1 MRRHSIRRRLLIGVA
16 VVQVAAALIATSLVV
31 HHEKQR
37 SYALLEAGLVEHA
50 AVVESVIQPPD
61 EDTGGLLLHRELL
74 TLPRND
80 VYVLSDATGAVL
92 AASSDWRPAQ
102 PLPLAPKAFFKLV
115 IHGRDYRGVALHDVI
130 LVSAEPD
137 ELAKMPKLT
146 LVYAS
151 PVSEVRQHVRHVA
164 SLAAGVGLMLL
175 LASLS
180 ATGWVVRSGLRPV
193 LQIAERAARI
203 DAAHWEFPP
212 DLADVESEELVPLS
226 TALAHLVERLRAA
239 FERERQFSA
248 DAAHEMKTSVAI
260 IKSTLQ
266 LTLDRERTGPEY
278 RSGMERALEDTERLH
293 RLVSGMLR
301 LAKLESLGSLVRS
314 EAAPLDMFSSLTRVE
329 SRLTPLLD
337 ACEIQLQITSSEH
350 AIQVRSTPQE
360 IDLALTNLL
369 ENAILYSPQRSVV
382 HVNVSAS
389 ANLCILTVADAGCG
403 IEASALPHIFERF
416 YRGDPSRSRESGG
429 NGLGLAIVKA
439 IVERA
444 GGSVHAESTPAQG
457 SVFIVTLPL
466 A

>member
-1 MRRHSIRRRLLIGVA
+1 MRRHSIRQRLLIGVA
-16 VVQVAAALIATSLVV
+16 VVQVAAALIATALVV
-31 HHEKQR
+31 HHEKRR

-61 EDTGGLLLHRELL
+61 EDTGGLMLHRELL

-102 PLPLAPKAFFKLV
+102 PLPTAPQTFFNLEIK
-115 IHGRDYRGVALHDVI
+115 GKDYRGMVLHDVI

-151 PVSEVRQHVRHVA
+151 RISEVRQHVRHVA
-164 SLAAGVGLMLL
+164 LLAAGIGLLLL
-175 LASLS
+175 LASLA
-180 ATGWVVRSGLRPV
+180 ATGWVVRAGLRPV
-193 LQIAERAARI
+193 VQLAGRAARI
-203 DAAHWEFPP
+203 DAAHWNFPP
-212 DLADVESEELVPLS
+212 DLADEEADELVPLS
-226 TALAHLVERLRAA
+226 TALSHLVDRLRAA

-293 RLVSGMLR
+293 RLVSSMLR
-301 LAKLESLGSLVRS
+301 LAKLESLGSRPS
-314 EAAPLDMFSSLTRVE
+314 PEAAPLDMLASLARVE

-337 ACEIQLQITSSEH
+337 AREIQLQITSSQR
-350 AIQVRSTPQE
+350 AILVRSTSDE

-369 ENAILYSPQRSVV
+369 ENAILYSPLRSSIR
-382 HVNVSAS
+382 VNVSTH
-389 ANLCILTVADAGCG
+389 ANLCALSVADAGCG
-403 IEASALPHIFERF
+403 IEASAMPHIFERF

-457 SVFIVTLPL
+457 SVFNVTLPL